1 MNSERVI
8 HIESIDNSL
17 SIVFTLI
24 KGTKKVQYGIIIKM
38 DVSYRY
44 CDSPTA
50 IELYSELSSKG
61 ESGVWNILEREI
73 DKL

>member
-44 CDSPTA
+44 CDSQQP
-50 IELYSELSSKG
+50 
-61 ESGVWNILEREI
+61 
-73 DKL
+73 